1 MLARPLGSARRLASL
16 AFDSSLG
23 HRLVKIWGWFL
34 VGRRTRKRG
43 SLEVIKE
50 NSNDYESGV
59 AKIGNLGPMTEMVL
73 YENPPKNGL
82 SGLARKFFTSFC
94 GSSVGGSMV
103 TVLVPRFNGHCPAAA
118 DHATFFLLVPMG
130 W

>member
-1 MLARPLGSARRLASL
+1 MLARPLGFARRLASL

-34 VGRRTRKRG
+34 VGRRTKKRG
-43 SLEVIKE
+43 GSSEVTKE

-82 SGLARKFFTSFC
+82 SGLARKFFNIFLWQFRWRFHGDC
-94 GSSVGGSMV
+94 PGAQVQWALSS
-103 TVLVPRFNGHCPAAA
+103 CC
-118 DHATFFLLVPMG
+118 
-130 W
+130 